1 MLVLFLFSK
10 IRLCL
15 HKATTNFLSFQFL
28 YAIYSFIWDNV
39 LALIFLI
46 YNDIYLEHTN
56 HHTKHVKDPKNLY
69 KKTIIK
75 ELGLLKKI
83 VIIQW
88 NIKRRKTCFCLQWN
102 YYKQFLMLLMLKHT
116 INLIWREKTQNWQNN
131 QKINTQQRNALEN

>member
-10 IRLCL
+10 IRFCL
-15 HKATTNFLSFQFL
+15 HKATINFLSFQVL

-46 YNDIYLEHTN
+46 YNDIYLEHT
-56 HHTKHVKDPKNLY
+56 KHVKDPKNLY
-69 KKTIIK
+69 KKTIIN

-116 INLIWREKTQNWQNN
+116 INLIWREKTQNWQND
-131 QKINTQQRNALEN
+131 QKINTQQRKALEN